1 MKVNK
6 KGEGK
11 AGCLIFLVLFVF
23 VIAVLYKAGPTY
35 MNAMQFQNDLEEVTN
50 KAGAFF
56 WSKRRIEN
64 KIIELA
70 KENNQPVTKRNIR
83 INMYR
88 NNITVEVDYIIP
100 LDLVVTTYNYHIHKK
115 YKALRGGF

>member
-1 MKVNK
+1 MKLNK

-56 WSKRRIEN
+56 WTKKRIEDR
-64 KIIELA
+64 IIELA
-70 KENNQPVTKRNIR
+70 KEYNQPVTKRNIR
-83 INMYR
+83 ISMYR
-88 NNITVEVDYIIP
+88 NNIVVEVDYVVP
-100 LDLVVTTYNYHIHKK
+100 LDLVVSTYNYHVHKK
-115 YKALRGGF
+115 CTALRGGF